1 MHDTFKE
8 VHKIEKNLKS
18 VPKSLKLLSL
28 AFLIYSF
35 SWGMILPYFSI
46 YLASIVPNYSQVGF
60 IISLMS
66 IVAAVISIFIGDL
79 IDKVGRKKILLF
91 AFINYLVIGP
101 IYTVTHSVSALV
113 AARVYHGVAAVG
125 IWIPGRTY
133 VRDISPAHKK
143 SEYMGYF
150 YTASALAY
158 TIGPVFGALI
168 ITFFDIRSLFYAVGF
183 AAIIAATIV
192 HHIPDSIKPK
202 RSISQGLKDVMFKDK
217 FIAKELK
224 DYTDEKSMGVKVT
237 MISFLSKMSSA
248 ILVMVVALYINSIG
262 GSLWQIGL
270 VYSLMYLPFI
280 FQFVFGEMADTF
292 GAKKILTIGAS
303 LACVFFFAL
312 FFANNYS
319 YILLFTLLGS
329 CGLAM
334 VAPVVSGYVSRM
346 AKDNN
351 GEITGIYGAGADMA
365 AFTGPLVAGLIADMY
380 GLNFVFVFAAIAM
393 SFVIGIARRM

>member
-1 MHDTFKE
+1 MDIIFKE
-8 VHKIEKNLKS
+8 MHKIEKNLKS

-46 YLASIVPNYSQVGF
+46 YIKSIVPNYSQVGF

-66 IVAAVISIFIGDL
+66 IVAAVISIFVGDL

-101 IYTVTHSVSALV
+101 IYTVTHSVSTLV

-133 VRDISPAHKK
+133 VRDISPADKK

-150 YTASALAY
+150 YTASAIAY

-168 ITFFDIRSLFYAVGF
+168 ISFLDIRSLFYAVGF

-202 RSISQGLKDVMFKDK
+202 RSISQGLKDVVFKDK

-224 DYTDEKSMGVKVT
+224 DYMDEKGMGVKVT

-248 ILVMVVALYINSIG
+248 ILVMIVALYIHNLG

-280 FQFVFGEMADTF
+280 FQFVFGEMADTI
-292 GAKKILTIGAS
+292 GSKKMLVIGAS
-303 LACVFFFAL
+303 LACVFFSAL

-319 YILLFTLLGS
+319 YILLFTFFGS

-351 GEITGIYGAGADMA
+351 GEITGIYGAVADMA

-380 GLNFVFVFAAIAM
+380 GLNFVFIAAAIAM
-393 SFVIGIARRM
+393 SFVIGIATRM